1 MHIHTHMHISVYL
14 IHTSLSRHSKT
25 YKAGRTGRLVFDKL
39 RLDDRYDP
47 IALVR
52 SEKSG
57 KKLIKDSGCGLE
69 QVVVCDVVKDLLV
82 ESPPEGL
89 EGTEYMII
97 CTSAVP
103 VLSKVSLVKA
113 LLKAPL
119 NLLRGKKAIDF
130 RSFRFKFKNGQ
141 YPEKV
146 DYEGQ
151 VSQIDLA
158 KKLGVRRV
166 VIVR

>member
-1 MHIHTHMHISVYL
+1 MGS
-14 IHTSLSRHSKT
+14 
-25 YKAGRTGRLVFDKL
+25 L
-39 RLDDRYDP
+39 RLSLWKRTVP
-47 IALVR
+47 L
-52 SEKSG
+52 
-57 KKLIKDSGCGLE
+57 
-69 QVVVCDVVKDLLV
+69 QVNDLLA
-82 ESPPEGL
+82 ESPPQGL
-89 EGTEYMII
+89 EGTEYMVI

-103 VLSKVSLVKA
+103 VLSKLSLVQA

-119 NLLRGKKAIDF
+119 NVIRGKKAIDF

-151 VSQIDLA
+151 VAQIDLA
-158 KKLGVRRV
+158 KKLGVKRV

>member
-1 MHIHTHMHISVYL
+1 
-14 IHTSLSRHSKT
+14 
-25 YKAGRTGRLVFDKL
+25 
-39 RLDDRYDP
+39 
-47 IALVR
+47 
-52 SEKSG
+52 
-57 KKLIKDSGCGLE
+57 LIKDSGCGLE
-69 QVVVCDVVKDLLV
+69 QVVVCDVVEDLLV

-89 EGTEYMII
+89 EGTEYVII

-103 VLSKVSLVKA
+103 VLSKASLVKA
-113 LLKAPL
+113 LLKAPF
-119 NLLRGKKAIDF
+119 NVLRGKKAIDF

-158 KKLGVRRV
+158 KKLGVKRV

>member
-1 MHIHTHMHISVYL
+1 M
-14 IHTSLSRHSKT
+14 
-25 YKAGRTGRLVFDKL
+25 
-39 RLDDRYDP
+39 
-47 IALVR
+47 
-52 SEKSG
+52 
-57 KKLIKDSGCGLE
+57 
-69 QVVVCDVVKDLLV
+69 VCDVVNDLLN

-103 VLSKVSLVKA
+103 VLNKVSLVKA
-113 LLKAPL
+113 LLMAPL
-119 NLLRGKKAIDF
+119 NIIRRKKAIDF

-141 YPEKV
+141 SPEKV

-158 KKLGVRRV
+158 KKLGVKRV

>member
-1 MHIHTHMHISVYL
+1 MGS
-14 IHTSLSRHSKT
+14 
-25 YKAGRTGRLVFDKL
+25 AGRTGRLVFDKL
-39 RLDDRYDP
+39 RQDDRFDAL
-47 IALVR
+47 ALVR
-52 SEKSG
+52 SERSG
-57 KKLIKDSGCGLE
+57 KKLVKDSNCGLE
-69 QVVVCDVVKDLLV
+69 RVVVCDVVNDLLA

-103 VLSKVSLVKA
+103 VLSKMSLVRA
-113 LLKAPL
+113 LLKAPF
-119 NLLRGKKAIDF
+119 NVIRGKKAIDF

-151 VSQIDLA
+151 VAQIDLA
-158 KKLGVRRV
+158 KKLGVKRV